1 MSEATKIIE
10 TELAPHINIHF
21 PPTVAGLKK
30 LVNAVRKEAITEA
43 IEVSARIAEKGYYMD
58 DGGSSPM
65 RPEMIAKRIREDA
78 GIEFG
83 YQREDGA
90 LVPIPES
97 DPSPKTLSEV
107 DDLLNNLID

>member
-1 MSEATKIIE
+1 MSETNKIIE
-10 TELAPHINIHF
+10 TELAPHIDIHS
-21 PPTVAGLKK
+21 PPTVAGLRK
-30 LVNAVRKEAITEA
+30 LVAAVRLEAITEA
-43 IEVSARIAEKGYYMD
+43 IEASARIAEKGYYMD

-83 YQREDGA
+83 YQRENGTLA
-90 LVPIPES
+90 PIPES
-97 DPSPKTLSEV
+97 DPSPDTLKEV